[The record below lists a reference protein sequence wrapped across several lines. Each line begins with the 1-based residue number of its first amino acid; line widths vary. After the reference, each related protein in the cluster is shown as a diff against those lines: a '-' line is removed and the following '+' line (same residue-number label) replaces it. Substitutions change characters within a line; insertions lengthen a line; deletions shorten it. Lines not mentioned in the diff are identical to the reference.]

1 MTIQPVQPYALTIDN
16 AARFSGL
23 SRSRIYELMG
33 AGDLKSFKVGNRRMI
48 MLDDI
53 KSFLD
58 QAAHGKGK

>member
-1 MTIQPVQPYALTIDN
+1 MAGQTVQPYALTLDN

-48 MLDDI
+48 MLDDM
-53 KSFLD
+53 KAFLD
-58 QAAHGKGK
+58 QAAHSQTK

>member
-1 MTIQPVQPYALTIDN
+1 MAGQTVQPYALTIDN

-48 MLDDI
+48 MLDDM
-53 KSFLD
+53 KAFLD
-58 QAAHGKGK
+58 QAAYSHAK